1 MLIKYFCIPF
11 HFKGIFGK
19 IDTVRGLLLVKQ
31 AKPSVHRKHLC
42 VKTQCLLC
50 TLVLPFLLNFFE
62 GVVDNEDR

>member
-42 VKTQCLLC
+42 VKNT
-50 TLVLPFLLNFFE
+50 VPFVYASFAFSF
-62 GVVDNEDR
+62 

>member
-31 AKPSVHRKHLC
+31 AKPSVHLEI
-42 VKTQCLLC
+42 V
-50 TLVLPFLLNFFE
+50 LNFC
-62 GVVDNEDR
+62 VR